1 MKNIIKIVI
10 VMLTSISMYAS
21 AAYAGDLKVTG
32 TAKATYN
39 MRSGHSQNAG
49 QGIGV
54 ANEINFIAAG
64 DTALGKWAY
73 KMALDPA
80 DGSVAGTGG
89 NALND
94 DTTLTLAMP
103 TGTIG
108 FFILD
113 GGLSRQNA
121 ASQSVYG
128 RPTDIGDPSGV
139 TNSPDIDGYNNI
151 QYHTPAGLLPLGIQG
166 KVAYAPQL
174 DDTNNSGNAAGA
186 VNTKSATN
194 LGDKALM
201 YQVTTTPIAGLTIG
215 ADYIEFKNGG
225 TGVAATTAQQQ
236 EAGSISASYAT
247 GPVKVGYSESRFSS
261 GLGTATVTATPTTAE
276 WYDQDN
282 MSVAFAVNKDLS
294 LSYEVERSEKHM
306 TDKATANVRQKSSAV
321 QAAYTMGGM
330 SLAVSHGSYKNISYT
345 NAANANQTLF
355 AVTMAF

>member
-1 MKNIIKIVI
+1 
-10 VMLTSISMYAS
+10 MLTSISMFAS

-39 MRSGHSQNAG
+39 ILSGNEQNAG
-49 QGIGV
+49 KGIGV
-54 ANEINFIAAG
+54 ANEISFIAAG

-73 KMALDPA
+73 KMNLDPA
-80 DGSVAGTGG
+80 DAASSGQ
-89 NALND
+89 ALND

-108 FFILD
+108 VFIVD

-139 TNSPDIDGYNNI
+139 TNSPDIDGYNNL

-174 DDTNNSGNAAGA
+174 DNTNNSSNASGA
-186 VNTKSATN
+186 VVTKGTTN
-194 LGDKALM
+194 IGDKATM
-201 YQVTTTPIAGLTIG
+201 YQVTATPIAGLTIG
-215 ADYIEFKNGG
+215 ADYITFSAGG
-225 TGVAATTAQQQ
+225 TGVAATTSQHQ
-236 EAGSISASYAT
+236 EAGSVSAAYAT
-247 GPVKVGYSESRFSS
+247 GPFKVGYSESRFAPMLAQGALSTS
-261 GLGTATVTATPTTAE
+261 TAE

-282 MSVAFAVNKDLS
+282 MSIAFAVNKELA
-294 LSYEVERSEKHM
+294 LSYEQERSVKHM
-306 TDKATANVRQKSSAV
+306 TDKSTANVEQKSSAI
-321 QAAYTMGGM
+321 QAAYTVGGM
-330 SLAVSHGSYKNISYT
+330 TLAVSHGSYKNNSYT
-345 NAANANQTLF
+345 ANRNADQTLL